1 MDSFNLAEFA
11 KNSENKEDAGFT
23 PAVQEAGIEQGSL
36 IVSRLYNTML
46 GEVTRVLK
54 SWNSELTKILTEAGI
69 TPSALS
75 NEQLYTAI
83 NTLIESKN
91 MSTKADTDLENV
103 TAAGKTLSNSWISP
117 DWSSKVSLSTS
128 QLPYTFTEYGWL
140 SGSMPGVANVV
151 GSIYLNGVEILYRAS
166 YFSEWTDGTTNFV
179 RVQPGDVLTISTNL
193 QAAVTLL
200 FIPDSK

>member
-91 MSTKADTDLENV
+91 MSTKADTDLANV
-103 TAAGKTLSNSWISP
+103 TTAGKTLSNSWISP
-117 DWSSKVSLSTS
+117 NWSSSVTISKSVW
-128 QLPYTFTEYGWL
+128 PYTFAEYGWYVFVL
-140 SGSMPGVANVV
+140 QGNAYSDGSL
-151 GSIYLNGVEILYRAS
+151 YLNNIRIGYMQSGGTYWV
-166 YFSEWTDGTTNFV
+166 DGSSGMI
-179 RVQPGDVLTISTNL
+179 RVQPGDVLSGDASLNSTSMFL
-193 QAAVTLL
+193 
-200 FIPDSK
+200 PDKQ

>member
-83 NTLIESKN
+83 NTLIQN
-91 MSTKADTDLENV
+91 ANLNTKADVD
-103 TAAGKTLSNSWISP
+103 LSNINSTGKSNSCSWISP
-117 DWSSKVSLSTS
+117 DWNSAVSISTS
-128 QLPYTFTEYGWL
+128 QMPYTFTETGWYQFV
-140 SGSMPGVANVV
+140 MPGQGYVTGNLF
-151 GSIYLNGVEILYRAS
+151 INGVLIGYQNA
-166 YFSEWTDGTTNFV
+166 YAAAWTDGTCGFV
-179 RVQPGDVLTISTNL
+179 RVSPGDVLTSSTSVL
-193 QAAVTLL
+193 QVSQFL
-200 FIPDSK
+200 PDKQ